1 VRIFGLWVCTGLI
14 YLSESGYPGFEDL
27 WLTPRFAIRMRFR
40 KIENCY
46 FRIIIS
52 RVILIKNTYT
62 KTMNQLLEQAFA
74 VVSQL
79 PEQEQNEI
87 AQIIFQKIVQNQ
99 QLLQPKYM
107 DKNIDFM
114 QFAGIANSEESIL
127 LQQLEHEIEEQRLLD
142 SSREIEL

>member
-1 VRIFGLWVCTGLI
+1 
-14 YLSESGYPGFEDL
+14 
-27 WLTPRFAIRMRFR
+27 
-40 KIENCY
+40 
-46 FRIIIS
+46 
-52 RVILIKNTYT
+52 
-62 KTMNQLLEQAFA
+62 MNQLLEQAFA

-127 LQQLEHEIEEQRLLD
+127 LRQLEHEIEEQRLLD

>member
-1 VRIFGLWVCTGLI
+1 
-14 YLSESGYPGFEDL
+14 
-27 WLTPRFAIRMRFR
+27 
-40 KIENCY
+40 
-46 FRIIIS
+46 
-52 RVILIKNTYT
+52 
-62 KTMNQLLEQAFA
+62 MNQLLEQAFA

-107 DKNIDFM
+107 DKNIDVM

-127 LQQLEHEIEEQRLLD
+127 LRQLEHEIEEQRLLD

>member
-1 VRIFGLWVCTGLI
+1 
-14 YLSESGYPGFEDL
+14 
-27 WLTPRFAIRMRFR
+27 
-40 KIENCY
+40 
-46 FRIIIS
+46 
-52 RVILIKNTYT
+52 
-62 KTMNQLLEQAFA
+62 MNQLLEQAFA

-87 AQIIFQKIVQNQ
+87 AQIIFQKLAQNQ

>member
-1 VRIFGLWVCTGLI
+1 
-14 YLSESGYPGFEDL
+14 
-27 WLTPRFAIRMRFR
+27 
-40 KIENCY
+40 
-46 FRIIIS
+46 
-52 RVILIKNTYT
+52 
-62 KTMNQLLEQAFA
+62 MNQLLEQAFA

-87 AQIIFQKIVQNQ
+87 AQIIFQKLAQNQ

-107 DKNIDFM
+107 DKNIDFI

-127 LQQLEHEIEEQRLLD
+127 LRQLEHEIEEQRLLD

>member
-1 VRIFGLWVCTGLI
+1 
-14 YLSESGYPGFEDL
+14 
-27 WLTPRFAIRMRFR
+27 
-40 KIENCY
+40 
-46 FRIIIS
+46 
-52 RVILIKNTYT
+52 
-62 KTMNQLLEQAFA
+62 MNQLLEQAFA
-74 VVSQL
+74 LVSQL

>member
-1 VRIFGLWVCTGLI
+1 
-14 YLSESGYPGFEDL
+14 
-27 WLTPRFAIRMRFR
+27 
-40 KIENCY
+40 
-46 FRIIIS
+46 
-52 RVILIKNTYT
+52 
-62 KTMNQLLEQAFA
+62 MNQLLEQAFA

-87 AQIIFQKIVQNQ
+87 AQIIFQKLAQNQ

-127 LQQLEHEIEEQRLLD
+127 LQQFEHEIEEQRLLD

>member
-1 VRIFGLWVCTGLI
+1 
-14 YLSESGYPGFEDL
+14 
-27 WLTPRFAIRMRFR
+27 
-40 KIENCY
+40 
-46 FRIIIS
+46 
-52 RVILIKNTYT
+52 
-62 KTMNQLLEQAFA
+62 MNQLLEQAFA

-79 PEQEQNEI
+79 PEQEQHEI

>member
-1 VRIFGLWVCTGLI
+1 
-14 YLSESGYPGFEDL
+14 
-27 WLTPRFAIRMRFR
+27 
-40 KIENCY
+40 
-46 FRIIIS
+46 
-52 RVILIKNTYT
+52 
-62 KTMNQLLEQAFA
+62 MNQLLEQAFA

>member
-1 VRIFGLWVCTGLI
+1 
-14 YLSESGYPGFEDL
+14 
-27 WLTPRFAIRMRFR
+27 
-40 KIENCY
+40 
-46 FRIIIS
+46 
-52 RVILIKNTYT
+52 
-62 KTMNQLLEQAFA
+62 MNQLLEQAFA

-114 QFAGIANSEESIL
+114 QFAGIAN
-127 LQQLEHEIEEQRLLD
+127 
-142 SSREIEL
+142 

>member
-1 VRIFGLWVCTGLI
+1 
-14 YLSESGYPGFEDL
+14 
-27 WLTPRFAIRMRFR
+27 
-40 KIENCY
+40 
-46 FRIIIS
+46 
-52 RVILIKNTYT
+52 
-62 KTMNQLLEQAFA
+62 MNQLLEQAFA

-87 AQIIFQKIVQNQ
+87 AQIIFQKLAQNQ

-127 LQQLEHEIEEQRLLD
+127 LRQLEHEIEEQRLLD